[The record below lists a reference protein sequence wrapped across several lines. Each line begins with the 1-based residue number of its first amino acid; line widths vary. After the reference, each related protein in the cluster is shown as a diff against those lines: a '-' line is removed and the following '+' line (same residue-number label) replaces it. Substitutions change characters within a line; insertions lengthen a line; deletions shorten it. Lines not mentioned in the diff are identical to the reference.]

1 MAFWNRW
8 FRNKTPE
15 STGIK
20 FELITERGNGFYSW
34 HGDLYKSDIVRS
46 SIRPT
51 ARAIGKLVAKHV
63 REGPDGIKIN
73 PEPYMRF
80 LLEEP
85 NPFMSGQMLQEKL
98 ATQLLLNNNAFAL
111 IVRDPFGY
119 PSQIYPIPC
128 VSTEAVYDKSGE
140 LYLKFTL
147 RNGKLVQFPYRD
159 IIHLRQDFHQNDIFG
174 DSPAE
179 AITSLMEIIN
189 TTDQGIVKAIRN
201 SNVIKWLLKFKQVLR
216 PEDVKKNVD
225 EFVRNYLSIDSET
238 GGAAAADAKYDIE
251 QVKPESYVPDD
262 KQMDKTMQRVYSF
275 FNTNEKIVQSKFTED
290 EWVSYYEATIEPI
303 AIQMSY
309 EFTRKLF
316 NRKERSFGNKIIFE
330 ASNLQYA
337 SMQTKLSLVQMVDR
351 GAMTPNEWRQIL
363 NMGPIEGGDM
373 PIRRLDTAT
382 VSTTEGGETGDE
394 GQGKGQSG
402 QPTKS

>member
-1 MAFWNRW
+1 MAFWRRW
-8 FRNKTPE
+8 FKNKTPE
-15 STGIK
+15 PTSVK
-20 FELITERGNGFYSW
+20 FEMITERGNGFYSW
-34 HGDLYKSDIVRS
+34 HGELYKSDIVRS
-46 SIRPT
+46 CIRPT
-51 ARAIGKLVAKHV
+51 AKAIGKLVAKHV
-63 REGPDGIKIN
+63 REGPDGIKVN

-111 IVRDPFGY
+111 IVRDSFGY
-119 PSQIYPIPC
+119 PTQIYPIPC
-128 VSTEAVYDKSGE
+128 VSVEAVYDKSGE

-147 RNGKLVQFPYRD
+147 RNGKLMQFPYRD

-179 AITSLMEIIN
+179 AITSLMEIID
-189 TTDQGIVKAIRN
+189 TTDQGIVKAIKN
-201 SNVIKWLLKFKQVLR
+201 SNVIRWLLKFKQVLR
-216 PEDVKKNVD
+216 PEDVKRNVD

-238 GGAAAADAKYDIE
+238 GGAAAADAKYDVE
-251 QVKPESYVPDD
+251 QVKPESYVPNAE
-262 KQMDKTMQRVYSF
+262 QMDKTLQRVYSF

-290 EWVSYYEATIEPI
+290 EWIAFYESTVEPI

-316 NRKERSFGNKIIFE
+316 TRKERSFGNKIIFE

-351 GAMTPNEWRQIL
+351 GAMTPNEWRAVF
-363 NMGPIEGGDM
+363 NMGPIEGGDN
-373 PIRRLDTAT
+373 PLRRLDTA
-382 VSTTEGGETGDE
+382 VVTTEGGEGMDE
-394 GQGKGQSG
+394 GQGEGQSNELV
-402 QPTKS
+402 TD